1 MGDKPG
7 GPGQITELFAAG
19 AFLGVPLFV
28 MMAFLIIY
36 ALDRLSGGPFV
47 PRPEKGS
54 AHIYKDV
61 KTNEVVI
68 VTPDTPRIPVKNI
81 VPMKLVPAG
90 KSFRSRLSIY
100 DNTTCILFD
109 PLTINKTIRVVFEG
123 RAYQLYLSITDT
135 VIDGDKF
142 VKSSFVRDVHREVC
156 DKTESYRGE
165 GFPVV
170 DPRTITEKI
179 PILTEFLADGVE
191 ITLEVKNVVCVDN
204 LRDRVAENKARR
216 AELVRDLPL
225 TNADTIE
232 KVNAIDYDVARDEKT
247 IRKIERYNA
256 GRIPFGKVKAYIQ
269 K

>member
-1 MGDKPG
+1 MGNKPG
-7 GPGQITELFAAG
+7 GPGQIMELIFFG
-19 AFLGVPLFV
+19 GFVGVFVLLYVFFVILG
-28 MMAFLIIY
+28 LI
-36 ALDRLSGGPFV
+36 DRLSGGPFV

-54 AHIYKDV
+54 VHIYKDV

-68 VTPDTPRIPVKNI
+68 VTPDTPRIPAKNV
-81 VPMKLVPAG
+81 VPMKLVPTG
-90 KSFRSRLSIY
+90 KSFRSRLGIAG
-100 DNTTCILFD
+100 NTTCILFE
-109 PLTINKTIRVVFEG
+109 PIVINKTIRVVFEG
-123 RAYQLYLSITDT
+123 RVYQLHISISDA
-135 VIDGDKF
+135 VVDGDTF

-179 PILTEFLADGVE
+179 PILTEFLSDGVE
-191 ITLEVKNVVCVDN
+191 ITLTVNNVVCVDD

-225 TNADTIE
+225 TNADTAE
-232 KVNAIDYDVARDEKT
+232 KVNAIDYDIAHDEKT
-247 IRKIERYNA
+247 IRKIEKYNA
-256 GRIPFGKVKAYIQ
+256 GRIPYGKVKEYIQ